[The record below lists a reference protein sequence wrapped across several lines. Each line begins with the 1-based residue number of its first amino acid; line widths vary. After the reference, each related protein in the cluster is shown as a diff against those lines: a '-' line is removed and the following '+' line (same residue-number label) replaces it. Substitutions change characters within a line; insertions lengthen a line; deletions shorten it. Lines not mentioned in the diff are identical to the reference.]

1 MAPGALACCTRAA
14 AAVAAVLL
22 LAGCEALP
30 GPAGGAAGID
40 RGEGAEAVAA
50 VVPPVA
56 PPAAAIGDS
65 VPPAAA
71 AAPPPA
77 TREVAR
83 RSGTGRLVNPS
94 RPARPPAVEAVGADI
109 NLNFEAIDIREVV
122 KLILGELLNQT
133 YVIDPAVTGSVT
145 MHNEAPVSRDA
156 LLPIL
161 EVLLQM
167 NGAALLEMEGGY
179 RVVPLASA
187 PRAVGRPVTGGR
199 VRPGYVMRV
208 IPMRYASAEEV
219 FKILEPFV
227 PEGGTLTPVP
237 QRNILILAAPGS
249 AVEEFLE
256 TVRVFDADWLAGMSM
271 GLFTLA
277 YAGATQVA
285 DELAAVIGESAP
297 LAGVVRIFPIER
309 LNAVL
314 VVTPQERYLGEL
326 EGWIRELDRGGD
338 TAGRR
343 VYIYEVR
350 NGRAAHMAAVLNDVF
365 SSQSEG
371 APAPPRPGLAPG
383 LQPATI
389 GAAPTPDPA
398 ATGAV
403 AASVGGAPA
412 PGTSAGLADAA
423 AATVDLGAIK
433 VIADDENNHLLVLA
447 TRAEYRAI
455 EDVIK
460 RLDILPRQVLVE
472 ATIAEVTLTDNL
484 QYGLQWF
491 VKGQIGR
498 FGVEMR
504 SLTGSSVDLP
514 AASTPGLSA
523 AVFKSPADV
532 RVFIDAVET
541 ESNLRVLSSPQLL
554 VTDNKTANIRV
565 GTQVPITTRQGTSS
579 ETGDALV
586 QEIEY
591 RDTGVLLTVTPRIN
605 SGGIVTLD
613 VSQEQSV
620 VGPPVGPSGNVSVDQ
635 RSIES
640 SISIRSG
647 ETVVLGGLITERS
660 TRGTT
665 GIPVLSKI
673 PVLGALF
680 GSTSDDTSRTELIV
694 LITPSVITTTE
705 EAAAVTRELR
715 ERLKGVPRRSY

>member
-1 MAPGALACCTRAA
+1 
-14 AAVAAVLL
+14 V
-22 LAGCEALP
+22 
-30 GPAGGAAGID
+30 
-40 RGEGAEAVAA
+40 
-50 VVPPVA
+50 
-56 PPAAAIGDS
+56 S
-65 VPPAAA
+65 V
-71 AAPPPA
+71 
-77 TREVAR
+77 
-83 RSGTGRLVNPS
+83 SS
-94 RPARPPAVEAVGADI
+94 DGADI
-109 NLNFEAIDIREVV
+109 NLNFEEIDIREVV
-122 KLILGELLNQT
+122 KLILGELLGRT
-133 YVIDPAVTGSVT
+133 YVVDPAVAGTVT

-156 LLPIL
+156 LLPVL

-167 NGAALLEMEGGY
+167 NGAALVEMDGGY
-179 RVVPLASA
+179 RVVPLAKA
-187 PRAVGRPVTGGR
+187 PRAMRRPVTDGR

-208 IPMRYASAEEV
+208 IPLRFASAEEV
-219 FKILEPFV
+219 HKILEPYV

-249 AVEEFLE
+249 TVREFLA

-271 GLFTLA
+271 GLISLA
-277 YAGATQVA
+277 YASAGQVTEELGAI
-285 DELAAVIGESAP
+285 LGEAGSP
-297 LAGVVRIFPIER
+297 MSGVVRIFPIER

-314 VVTPQERYLGEL
+314 VVTPQERYLDEI
-326 EGWIRELDRGGD
+326 EGWVRQLDRGGD

-350 NGRAAHMAAVLNDVF
+350 NGRAEKMAAVLNEVF
-365 SSQSEG
+365 ASQSERD
-371 APAPPRPGLAPG
+371 APPPPSLAPG
-383 LQPATI
+383 LQPASI
-389 GAAPTPDPA
+389 GSPQDALAQGAAA
-398 ATGAV
+398 
-403 AASVGGAPA
+403 GAPPA
-412 PGTSAGLADAA
+412 PAGAPLAAVGTPSTE
-423 AATVDLGAIK
+423 TVDLGDINI
-433 VIADDENNHLLVLA
+433 IADADNNTLLVLA
-447 TRAEYRAI
+447 TRAEYAAV
-455 EDVIK
+455 ENVIK

-491 VKGQIGR
+491 LKGSIGR
-498 FGVEMR
+498 FDFQVR
-504 SLTGSSVDLP
+504 STTGDSARLP
-514 AASTPGLSA
+514 VASAPGLSA

-532 RVFIDAVET
+532 RVFIDALET
-541 ESNLRVLSSPQLL
+541 ESQLRVLSSPQIL

-565 GTQVPITTRQGTSS
+565 GTQVPITTRQSTSAD
-579 ETGDALV
+579 TGDALV

-613 VSQEQSV
+613 VSQEVSV

-635 RSIES
+635 RSIDS
-640 SISIRSG
+640 SISIQGG
-647 ETVVLGGLITERS
+647 ETVVLGGLITERN

-715 ERLKGVPRRSY
+715 ERLSGVPQRPK